1 MEFFWY
7 FNFMIDK
14 FNGIFYLIIFV
25 IHFLGFGIYAYQMI
39 INNKNFRAKFEMDET
54 ATPIMRMVGA
64 TFLGAVLMALYIM
77 FIRPNGVEGTW
88 AFFNLIFVQNICIL
102 VVNTYSI
109 KIDKTGIKNDSNEGV
124 IAPLVF
130 TILSAVLIF
139 GLSDKIYI

>member
-1 MEFFWY
+1 
-7 FNFMIDK
+7 MIEK
-14 FNGIFYLIIFV
+14 FNGIFYLILFIT
-25 IHFLGFGIYAYQMI
+25 HFLGFGIYAYQMI

-54 ATPIMRMVGA
+54 ATPIMRMIGA
-64 TFLGAVLMALYIM
+64 TFLGALLMALYIM

-102 VVNTYSI
+102 IVNTYSI
-109 KIDKTGIKNDSNEGV
+109 KIDKTGIRNDSNEGV

>member
-1 MEFFWY
+1 
-7 FNFMIDK
+7 MIEK
-14 FNGIFYLIIFV
+14 FNGIFYLILFI

-39 INNKNFRAKFEMDET
+39 IKNKNFRAKFEMDET
-54 ATPIMRMVGA
+54 ATPIMRMIGA
-64 TFLGAVLMALYIM
+64 TFLGSLLMALYIM

-102 VVNTYSI
+102 IVNTYSI
-109 KIDKTGIKNDSNEGV
+109 KVDKTGIRNDSNEGV

-130 TILSAVLIF
+130 TILSATLIY